1 MTQPTGPRP
10 PLDVRGAVDLST
22 LGRPPAPAPGGPA
35 PSGAGTGEGGAG
47 AATGVVVDVTE
58 ASFPEVVQR
67 SVEVPVVLSLW
78 AARDTAS
85 SSVTATLVQ
94 IAGELEG
101 RLLVGRI
108 DVERSPQVAQAVS
121 AQSGS
126 TVVAVVKGQAVPLPP
141 LEQAT
146 AEQVRAVVDQVLQ
159 MAAANG
165 VTGRV
170 PVDGAPAP
178 EPEEQP
184 LPPLHQEAFDAIERD
199 DLDAAVAA
207 YTRALGENPKDEEAR
222 VGLAQVELL
231 RRTRTV
237 EPSAA
242 RAAAA
247 ADPTDVEAQLVVAD
261 LDVLGGKIED
271 AFARLVDT
279 VRRTAG
285 PDRERARVRLVEL
298 FSVVGDTDP
307 RVMAARRALA
317 SALY

>member
-22 LGRPPAPAPGGPA
+22 LGRPAAPAPGGRA
-35 PSGAGTGEGGAG
+35 ADG
-47 AATGVVVDVTE
+47 AAADAPGAGVVVDVTE

-67 SVEVPVVLSLW
+67 SLEVPVLLTLW
-78 AARDTAS
+78 AARDAAS

-94 IAGELEG
+94 IAAELGG

-108 DVERSPQVAQAVS
+108 DVERNPQVAQAVS
-121 AQSGS
+121 SQSGS

-146 AEQVRAVVDQVLQ
+146 GEQVRAVIDQVLQ
-159 MAAANG
+159 MAEANG
-165 VTGRV
+165 VTGRI

-178 EPEEQP
+178 EPEEPP

-207 YTRALGENPKDEEAR
+207 YTKALGENPKDEDAR

-231 RRTRTV
+231 RRTKAVDPT
-237 EPSAA
+237 SA

-247 ADPTDVEAQLVVAD
+247 GDPTDVDAQLVVAD
-261 LDVLGGKIED
+261 LDVLGGKVED
-271 AFARLVDT
+271 AFVRLVDT

-285 PDRERARVRLVEL
+285 DDRERARVRLVEL
-298 FSVVGDTDP
+298 FAVVGDADP
-307 RVMAARRALA
+307 RVMTARRALA

>member
-1 MTQPTGPRP
+1 MTQPPGPRP
-10 PLDVRGAVDLST
+10 RLDVRGAVDLST

-35 PSGAGTGEGGAG
+35 GTPADGP
-47 AATGVVVDVTE
+47 ATGVVVDVTE
-58 ASFPEVVQR
+58 ASFPEVVQQ
-67 SVEVPVVLSLW
+67 SAQVPVVLTLW
-78 AARDTAS
+78 ATRDTAS

-94 IAGELEG
+94 IAEELAG

-141 LEQAT
+141 LDQAT
-146 AEQVRAVVDQVLQ
+146 PEQIRAVVDQVLQ

-165 VTGRV
+165 VTGRL
-170 PVDGAPAP
+170 PDDGEPQA
-178 EPEEQP
+178 EPEEPP
-184 LPPLHQEAFDAIERD
+184 LPPLHQAAYDAIERD

-207 YTRALGENPKDEEAR
+207 YTQALAENPRDEDAR

-231 RRTRTV
+231 RRTREVDPT
-237 EPSAA
+237 AA

-247 ADPTDVEAQLVVAD
+247 AGPTDVDAQLVVAD
-261 LDVLGGKIED
+261 LDVLGGKVED

-285 PDRERARVRLVEL
+285 EERERARVRLVEL
-298 FSVVGDTDP
+298 FSVVGDADP
-307 RVMAARRALA
+307 RVMTARRALA

>member
-10 PLDVRGAVDLST
+10 RLDVRGAVDLSA

-35 PSGAGTGEGGAG
+35 G
-47 AATGVVVDVTE
+47 AAPAGDDGVAAGVVVDVTE
-58 ASFPEVVQR
+58 ATFPEVVQR
-67 SVEVPVVLSLW
+67 SVEVPVLLSLW
-78 AARDTAS
+78 AAGDAAS
-85 SSVTATLVQ
+85 TSVTATLVQ
-94 IAGELEG
+94 IAGELGG

-159 MAAANG
+159 MAEANG

-170 PVDGAPAP
+170 DVGGEAP
-178 EPEEQP
+178 EPEEPP
-184 LPPLHQEAFDAIERD
+184 LPPLHQEAYDAIERD
-199 DLDAAVAA
+199 DLDAAASA
-207 YTRALGENPKDEEAR
+207 YTRALAENPRDEDAR
-222 VGLAQVELL
+222 IGLAQVELL
-231 RRTRTV
+231 RRTQDVDPAT
-237 EPSAA
+237 A

-247 ADPTDVEAQLVVAD
+247 ADATDVEAQLLVAD
-261 LDVLGGKIED
+261 LDVLGGKVED
-271 AFARLVDT
+271 AFTRLVDT

-285 PDRERARVRLVEL
+285 DDRERARVRLVEL
-298 FSVVGDTDP
+298 FAVVGDTDP
-307 RVMAARRALA
+307 RVMTARRALA